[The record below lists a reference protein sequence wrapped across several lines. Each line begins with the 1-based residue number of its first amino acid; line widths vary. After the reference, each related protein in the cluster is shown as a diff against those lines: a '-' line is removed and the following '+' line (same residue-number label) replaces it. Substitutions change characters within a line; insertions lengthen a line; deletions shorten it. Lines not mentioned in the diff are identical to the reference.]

1 MIAPPAGR
9 SRTLLI
15 LAGLVLTAALTAACG
30 GGGGD
35 NERAE
40 RIARAALLTPD
51 DLPGGG
57 WREAYRDTFASA
69 QGASQSEA
77 CRQFHAAIEG
87 IETRLARGRQARA
100 QVGLSRPVPGSAYPL
115 TVEATVAVFDKS
127 SGLPEAVAEFR
138 ELVSSPAFPV
148 CFDEDFRQRA
158 GSRVRSTAFSR
169 VTVLGTA
176 PAGAAAATE
185 VEYELDSPPATG
197 TLRLEGYEW
206 ASGNVRV
213 TVYVLGAREGFT
225 QQLVESVLSRLQ
237 ARLAQALQAN
247 P

>member
-1 MIAPPAGR
+1 
-9 SRTLLI
+9 
-15 LAGLVLTAALTAACG
+15 
-30 GGGGD
+30 
-35 NERAE
+35 
-40 RIARAALLTPD
+40 
-51 DLPGGG
+51 
-57 WREAYRDTFASA
+57 
-69 QGASQSEA
+69 
-77 CRQFHAAIEG
+77 
-87 IETRLARGRQARA
+87 
-100 QVGLSRPVPGSAYPL
+100 
-115 TVEATVAVFDKS
+115 VEATVAVFDKS

-138 ELVSSPAFPV
+138 ELVSSPAFPA

-176 PAGAAAATE
+176 PAGAAAAAAE
-185 VEYELDSPPATG
+185 VEYELDSPAATG